1 MNTIN
6 RVAVTSIRVAA
17 IAVALIAAFASA
29 AAAAEIKVLCSNG
42 LRAVVE
48 ELVPQFEQKTGN
60 KIVLK
65 FEPSTAIQK
74 RIEAGEAFDVAV
86 MTTALVDQ
94 EIKAGRL
101 AADSRTIVARS
112 GLGLS
117 VRAGSKKPDIASVD
131 AFKKALLSAKS
142 ITYATQGA
150 SAAPFEALVAKL
162 GIAAEVKPKYRL
174 RDTAS
179 QVGEVVADGTVEIG
193 VAPVSEI
200 LPVKGVEL
208 VGPFPADIQS
218 YVVMTAALNVKGQER
233 GAAKGFVD
241 FLMAPAN
248 LPVIKAKGMER

>member
-1 MNTIN
+1 MNNIN
-6 RVAVTSIRVAA
+6 RALRSIS
-17 IAVALIAAFASA
+17 IAVAFIVAFASA
-29 AAAAEIKVLCSNG
+29 SGAAEIKVLCSNG
-42 LRAVVE
+42 LKAVVE
-48 ELVPQFEQKTGN
+48 DLVPQFEQKTQN
-60 KIVLK
+60 KVVLK

-86 MTTALVDQ
+86 MTTPLVDQ

-101 AADSRTIVARS
+101 LADSKVIIARS

-117 VRAGSKKPDIASVD
+117 VRAGAKKPDIASVD

-150 SAAPFEALVAKL
+150 SAAPFEGLVTKL
-162 GIAAEVKPKYRL
+162 GIAAEVKPKYKL
-174 RDTAS
+174 RETAS

-208 VGPFPADIQS
+208 VGAFPADIQS
-218 YVVMTAALNVKGQER
+218 YVVMTAALSVNGQER
-233 GAAKGFVD
+233 GAARGFVD